1 MALYVL
7 VKDIECYRSVDFIH
21 QLLARAVFSLFF
33 FFYGLSI
40 VVRDFFQIQAEI
52 LLLVDL
58 AKLVKDLVEKGFKG
72 GRFEAG
78 FVKYVP
84 NVHFEGWLV
93 LVELES
99 GPA

>member
-1 MALYVL
+1 MAVNVL
-7 VKDIECYRSVDFIH
+7 VKDIKCYRSVDFIH
-21 QLLARAVFSLFF
+21 QLLARAVLSFIFF
-33 FFYGLSI
+33 PYGFSI
-40 VVRDFFQIQAEI
+40 VVRDFFQIKAEI
-52 LLLVDL
+52 LPLVDL
-58 AKLVKDLVEKGFKG
+58 AKLLKDLVEKGFKG

-93 LVELES
+93 LVVLES